1 MFRSDRILTSGG
13 LVSQGSPGAQP
24 WSCGSSNSRS
34 LTFDL
39 PEVRIGIAECNEGPT
54 GITVFLF
61 PERVSGVVDTRGGA
75 PGSSLTEA
83 LNASFGKYINAIAFC
98 GGSAYG
104 LEAASGVAAGLLHS
118 GFASQRWGGV
128 AIVPAAVVFDFKG
141 RQNAVY
147 PDKELGLKA
156 LEAARDSWFPLGAH
170 GVGSFVHCGSY
181 FGESF
186 MERSGQ
192 GAAFQK
198 LESTRLAVFTVVNA
212 RGAMVDRA
220 GRVVLGNRDP
230 RTGLRSSIPQDLSE
244 GKQAANPNQLA
255 CSLTDNTT
263 LTLVITNRVLDPGQ
277 LRRLAIETHA
287 SMARAIQPFHTSRD
301 GDTLFAVTTATCDV
315 DDPSLADLAVYTSE
329 LAWDAVL
336 SCIPSAAEVE
346 MKH

>member
-1 MFRSDRILTSGG
+1 
-13 LVSQGSPGAQP
+13 VSQGSPGNRP
-24 WSCGSSNSRS
+24 WSSGPSHCRS

-39 PEVRIGIAECNEGPT
+39 PGVRVGIAEREGPT
-54 GITVFLF
+54 GITVFHF
-61 PERVSGVVDTRGGA
+61 TDRVFGVVDTRGGA

-83 LNASFGKYINAIAFC
+83 LKASFGKYISAIAFC

-104 LEAASGVAAGLLHS
+104 LEAASGVAAGLLNS
-118 GFASQRWGGV
+118 GVASQRWGEI
-128 AIVPAAVVFDFKG
+128 AIVPAAAVFDFKG

-147 PDKELGLKA
+147 PDKELGLAA

-192 GAAFQK
+192 GAAFRK
-198 LESTRLAVFTVVNA
+198 LGSTSLAVFTVVNA
-212 RGAMVDRA
+212 RGAMMDRT

-230 RTGLRSSIPQDLSE
+230 CTGLRSSIPEDLSE
-244 GKQAANPNQLA
+244 GKHVANPNEPPH
-255 CSLTDNTT
+255 SLTDNTT
-263 LTLVITNRVLDPGQ
+263 LTLVITNRALDQGQ
-277 LRRLAIETHA
+277 LQRLAIETHA

-301 GDTLFAVTTATCDV
+301 GDTLFAVTTATCDAS
-315 DDPSLADLAVYTSE
+315 DPSLADLAVYTSE

-336 SCIPSAAEVE
+336 NCIPSASEIE
-346 MKH
+346 IEH

>member
-1 MFRSDRILTSGG
+1 MFRSDRILTSGD
-13 LVSQGSPGAQP
+13 LVSQGSPGAKP

-220 GRVVLGNRDP
+220 GSCSRQS
-230 RTGLRSSIPQDLSE
+230 RSSHRFEKFD
-244 GKQAANPNQLA
+244 
-255 CSLTDNTT
+255 
-263 LTLVITNRVLDPGQ
+263 
-277 LRRLAIETHA
+277 
-287 SMARAIQPFHTSRD
+287 TSRSERGQASRESQSAGLLFD
-301 GDTLFAVTTATCDV
+301 GQHDLNSGHYQSRPGPGSTSATC
-315 DDPSLADLAVYTSE
+315 Y
-329 LAWDAVL
+329 
-336 SCIPSAAEVE
+336 
-346 MKH
+346 